1 MTTAASHGEITD
13 ADAISQQT
21 KLGSEV
27 DEELPVLTRKQMLV
41 AARKCNL
48 FFAVL
53 LVIFLSLRNELPLAL
68 ADIRTRYSEL

>member
-1 MTTAASHGEITD
+1 
-13 ADAISQQT
+13 
-21 KLGSEV
+21 
-27 DEELPVLTRKQMLV
+27 MLV